1 MWQHLLTC
9 FVKKLYPQMRAP
21 AKIFLAEPDKAGISR
36 WWKIKIQIY
45 HLMFCA
51 SLTKHLKLNVVQS
64 KLSHFKRSR
73 SSFYWPLHIGVFL
86 GQCRLPTPLP
96 LLSFVP
102 PSVFRKIAAAAF
114 GQSKRRRLT
123 VRFNPRS
130 LSPSGVGGRAIYLL
144 NLQQQRQSMPN
155 VIF

>member
-36 WWKIKIQIY
+36 WWNIKIQIY

-64 KLSHFKRSR
+64 KVHSPILKDRAPASTGRFILG
-73 SSFYWPLHIGVFL
+73 SS
-86 GQCRLPTPLP
+86 
-96 LLSFVP
+96 
-102 PSVFRKIAAAAF
+102 
-114 GQSKRRRLT
+114 
-123 VRFNPRS
+123 
-130 LSPSGVGGRAIYLL
+130 
-144 NLQQQRQSMPN
+144 
-155 VIF
+155 